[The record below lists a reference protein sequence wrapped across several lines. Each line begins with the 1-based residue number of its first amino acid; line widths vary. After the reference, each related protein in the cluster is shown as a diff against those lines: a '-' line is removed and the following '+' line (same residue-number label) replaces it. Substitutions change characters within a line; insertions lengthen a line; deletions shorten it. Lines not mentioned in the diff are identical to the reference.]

1 VFSFPCCGVLHSHR
15 KGTSFQLHSGLRL
28 ITRRGN
34 GFCAGSDESD
44 SEASGVEAGGAPAA
58 GPSGA
63 GMGSL
68 GSKGEGPLA
77 APRWHWAAYAGWA
90 LLMLK
95 VGLCSRRVR
104 GNFVA
109 LLTESHPG

>member
-1 VFSFPCCGVLHSHR
+1 M
-15 KGTSFQLHSGLRL
+15 
-28 ITRRGN
+28 
-34 GFCAGSDESD
+34 
-44 SEASGVEAGGAPAA
+44 EAGGAPAA

-68 GSKGEGPLA
+68 GSKGEGALA

-95 VGLCSRRVR
+95 VGLRPKQGG

-109 LLTESHPG
+109 LLTESLGDR